1 MAKDTQMNKSAA
13 KAGND
18 VRLYSPSW
26 VNRITD
32 WVRRWPGRSF
42 AYYFGFGV
50 LLFFIQTMVSWVEGA
65 PLIGPFSSKYLF
77 LAAAIPF
84 ILGMI
89 HMLDDRAA
97 FAFETMKPA
106 LITNEDENNT
116 LRYKL
121 TVLPSFPTICAGL
134 LAIALALL
142 SEVAGRGPY
151 RLASLGAY
159 PVSDDLFRGIYL
171 ICWWSFGVFLY
182 HTARQLVII
191 NHIYTRHTQINLFR
205 MQPLYAFSNL
215 TALTA
220 GSLIVP
226 PYGFLWV
233 NPDDVSIN
241 EPVVLGIYVLI
252 TFIAVVT
259 FIWPQLG
266 IHRLQNA
273 EKDRLLEEVNQRYES
288 VIAQLHKGVDSKN
301 YDGMSNLSMAIGSLN
316 QERMT
321 IEKIPTWPWQ
331 PETLR
336 WLITALVL
344 PLGLW
349 LLQFFLQRML
359 EG

>member
-1 MAKDTQMNKSAA
+1 MAKDTQMNKSAP
-13 KAGND
+13 KAGNK
-18 VRLYSPSW
+18 VRLFSPSW
-26 VNRITD
+26 VDRINEL
-32 WVRRWPGRSF
+32 VRRLPGGSF
-42 AYYFGFGV
+42 VYYFGFGV
-50 LLFFIQTMVSWVEGA
+50 FLFLLQTLVSWLEGA

-77 LAAAIPF
+77 LAAAIPY

-89 HMLDDRAA
+89 HILDDRAA
-97 FAFETMKPA
+97 LAFETMESTLTA
-106 LITNEDENNT
+106 SDDEKKT

-121 TVLPSFPTICAGL
+121 TVLPAFLTICAGL

-142 SEVAGRGPY
+142 SEVAGRGSY
-151 RLASLGAY
+151 RLATLQAY
-159 PVSDDLFRGIYL
+159 PIADDLFRGIYL
-171 ICWWSFGVFLY
+171 VCWWSFGAFLY

-191 NHIYTRHTQINLFR
+191 NHIYTRHAQINLFR

-288 VIAQLHKGVDSKN
+288 AIAQLHKGVDAKN

-336 WLITALVL
+336 WLVTALVL